1 MEKQQKGWENISASN
16 YLLPLGS
23 KESNSQPH
31 PTHLLF
37 PGMNQS
43 LKTRPMLL
51 LLLLQ
56 NGGLS
61 GFSGKESDTNNKK
74 RRSPGKAAPHTAC
87 SHQSYTPGSG
97 TR

>member
-1 MEKQQKGWENISASN
+1 MENQQKGWENISASN
-16 YLLPLGS
+16 YLLPFSS

-37 PGMNQS
+37 PEMKQS
-43 LKTRPMLL
+43 LKTHPTLL

-61 GFSGKESDTNNKK
+61 GFS
-74 RRSPGKAAPHTAC
+74 
-87 SHQSYTPGSG
+87 
-97 TR
+97 